1 LGQNAGHRS
10 DHPTIIFYFMR
21 FLKKWVLLPIG
32 VLLFLS
38 LTYWLIGRIQYRLNV
53 MDVEEYE
60 PVSTLKVPQH
70 LLTHSKFP
78 FIDVHNHQ
86 WTMPV
91 QNLNKLVT
99 EMDSLNM
106 GVMVNLSGFRG
117 KYLEWSLDNVNNNFP
132 NRFILFLNIN
142 FENLDDAG
150 WPGETLKMMEEAVK
164 QGVRGLKVYKGLGLT
179 DKDNNGNRIAI
190 DDPRLDPIWAK
201 CGELG
206 IPVLIHSGEPNSFWN
221 PKDKYNERWLELKQE
236 PSRYRSP
243 KEYPPFDTIMGEQ
256 HHVFRKHPE
265 TKFIDAHLGWYGN
278 DLEKIGKLFDTL
290 PNVYTELG
298 AVLAEL
304 GRQPR
309 FARNW
314 LIKYQDRVMMGKDT
328 YKKEEYYTYFRVL
341 ETDDEYFDYYRKRH
355 AHWKMYG
362 LALPDSVLRK
372 VYFENALKVIPG
384 IDRKLFPK

>member
-1 LGQNAGHRS
+1 
-10 DHPTIIFYFMR
+10 
-21 FLKKWVLLPIG
+21 
-32 VLLFLS
+32 
-38 LTYWLIGRIQYRLNV
+38 
-53 MDVEEYE
+53 MDVEEYA

-91 QNLNKLVT
+91 QDLDKLVV

-106 GVMVNLSGFRG
+106 NVMVNLSGFRG
-117 KYLEWSLDNVNNNFP
+117 KYLEWSLDNVNNNYP
-132 NRFILFLNIN
+132 NRFVLFLNIN
-142 FENLDDAG
+142 FEKLDDSG
-150 WPGETLKMMEEAVK
+150 WPNETLLMMEEAVK
-164 QGVRGLKVYKGLGLT
+164 QGVKGLKVYKGLGLT

-221 PKDKYNERWLELKQE
+221 PKDKHNERWLELKQE

-243 KEYPPFDTIMGEQ
+243 EDYPTFEQIMGEQ
-256 HHVFRKHPE
+256 HRIFRKHPN
-265 TKFIDAHLGWYGN
+265 TKFIDAHLGWFGN
-278 DLEKIGKLFDTL
+278 DLEGLGKLFDEL

-309 FARNW
+309 FARAW
-314 LIKYQDRVMMGKDT
+314 MIRYQDRVMMGKDT

-355 AHWKMYG
+355 AYWKMYG
-362 LALPDSVLRK
+362 LALPDSVLKK
-372 VYFENALKVIPG
+372 VYYQNALGVIPG
-384 IDRKLFPK
+384 IDRSLFPRQ

>member
-1 LGQNAGHRS
+1 MSFSKR
-10 DHPTIIFYFMR
+10 
-21 FLKKWVLLPIG
+21 KWVLIPIS
-32 VLLFLS
+32 FLIF
-38 LTYWLIGRIQYRLNV
+38 LGATYWLIGKIQYRLNV

-70 LLTHSKFP
+70 LLTRSKFP

-86 WTMPV
+86 WVMPV
-91 QNLNKLVT
+91 QDLDKLVV

-117 KYLEWSLDNVNNNFP
+117 KYLEWSLDNVKNNFP

-142 FENLDDAG
+142 FENLDDEG
-150 WPGETLKMMEEAVK
+150 WPNETLAMMEEAVK

-179 DKDNNGNRIAI
+179 DKDNNGNRVAI

-221 PKDKYNERWLELKQE
+221 SKDKYNERWLELKQE
-236 PSRYRSP
+236 PDRYRSP
-243 KEYPPFDTIMGEQ
+243 KKYPTFEQVMGEQ
-256 HHVFRKHPE
+256 HNVFRKHPK
-265 TKFIDAHLGWYGN
+265 TKFINAHLGWFGN
-278 DLEKIGKLFDTL
+278 DIARLGKLFDEL

-309 FARNW
+309 FARAW
-314 LIKYQDRVMMGKDT
+314 MIQYQDRVMMGKDT
-328 YKKEEYYTYFRVL
+328 YKMEEYYTYFRVL

-372 VYFENALKVIPG
+372 VYYKNALNVIPG
-384 IDRKLFPK
+384 IDRSLFPQE